1 MLNHP
6 KMYILMNISLMRA
19 TLPLFDRHMH
29 LKCSQF
35 QRWSNILLYKMPS
48 IRPSGQFD
56 DRGMCFV
63 FWHLQIMLLRY
74 INAENAIYSKL
85 LIPIGKR
92 NITDDLE
99 WHLIFVYSLIDAIK
113 SRERKIKWLSSKI
126 AWIITDKIF
135 INYSALFSSPNRL

>member
-1 MLNHP
+1 
-6 KMYILMNISLMRA
+6 
-19 TLPLFDRHMH
+19 
-29 LKCSQF
+29 
-35 QRWSNILLYKMPS
+35 MPS
-48 IRPSGQFD
+48 TRPSGQFD
-56 DRGMCFV
+56 DREMCFV

-113 SRERKIKWLSSKI
+113 SRERKIK
-126 AWIITDKIF
+126 
-135 INYSALFSSPNRL
+135 